1 MLGLLKVLTMVGFG
15 IGLGLGSTY
24 LVMDQNLGF
33 GAVEAGVWRAWPKA
47 GGTEIDPY
55 SRARLA
61 RTGEIP
67 LGLAEGLSLTAATDD
82 SGAPLQPRCDYVFSG
97 HIPPA
102 RYWTL
107 TLANPEGYLTGK
119 PQMRRN
125 LTSAEILRSADG
137 DFDIQI
143 SARARSGNWLPADT
157 TGEFVLILRLY
168 DTAVSATASAID
180 ASTLP
185 RLKRGACG

>member
-1 MLGLLKVLTMVGFG
+1 MTGAG
-15 IGLGLGSTY
+15 IALGLGTTW
-24 LVMDQNLGF
+24 LVLDQNLGF
-33 GAVEAGVWRAWPKA
+33 GAINAGVWRAWPKA
-47 GGTEIDPY
+47 GGAEIDPY

-67 LGLAEGLSLTAATDD
+67 LGLAEGLSLTAETDEA
-82 SGAPLQPRCDYVFSG
+82 GEPLQPRCDYVLSG
-97 HIPPA
+97 HMPPA

-119 PQMRRN
+119 PHSRRS
-125 LTSAEILRSADG
+125 LTSAEILRRADG

-143 SARARSGNWLPADT
+143 SARARAGNWLPIDSA
-157 TGEFVLILRLY
+157 GEFLLVLRLY

-185 RLKRGACG
+185 RLKRGACA